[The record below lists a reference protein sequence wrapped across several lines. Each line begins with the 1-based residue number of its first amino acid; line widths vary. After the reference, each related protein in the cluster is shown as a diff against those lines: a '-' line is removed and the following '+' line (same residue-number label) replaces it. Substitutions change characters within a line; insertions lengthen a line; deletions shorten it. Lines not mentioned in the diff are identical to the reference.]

1 METPDGKEP
10 TNTNRSDKKSRWM
23 NDDRVKLIK
32 LRFQGLTVEEIG
44 RRIGRSKHA
53 ARSEYGRI
61 RRGETNVVVSLGE
74 MPELRE
80 VLPLRRAPRSD
91 PDSRENMT

>member
-1 METPDGKEP
+1 MEALDKKKP
-10 TNTNRSDKKSRWM
+10 TDVNSSDKRNRWT

-32 LRFQGLTVEEIG
+32 LRFQGLTFGEIG
-44 RRIGRSKHA
+44 LRIGRSKHA

-80 VLPLRRAPRSD
+80 ALPLKRAPRSD
-91 PDSRENMT
+91 IV